1 MLVLSRK
8 ENEVIRIAGDISITV
23 VDIRGNKVRL
33 GITAPKGLPVHR
45 EEVYLAIKAEEEK
58 RDGEGQASTAAG

>member
-8 ENEVIRIAGDISITV
+8 ENEKIQIGDNIVVTV

-33 GITAPKGLPVHR
+33 GIAAPADVNIVRSELKPQDSEANR
-45 EEVYLAIKAEEEK
+45 SRTN
-58 RDGEGQASTAAG
+58 RDPAA